1 MCTLKPTRFGGV
13 PEGWCHWERPPR
25 TLIAALSLPLYFTS
39 SHLFCTHTLASSLC
53 MSSHTHRQ
61 MSSTLKLNG
70 WPDGESLSFSNKDL
84 SLLSLHPSLPSSAF
98 FFFLRLFLSLFGQY
112 VCVIVIAWKAKHNC
126 VHRLTHK
133 HMYSTC
139 TSTVTHAYMHE
150 THTHTPYG
158 CIITESEAAL
168 RNNYRGWL
176 LLLLLIPTNKPV
188 HKQDGGV
195 RSRSSHFCDTAPSPS
210 YPCVLVSFWFVF
222 IWTNESTQ
230 TPKCCTQDLYL
241 YRAKSQ
247 QKLPQ
252 SPLYCKL
259 KAIW

>member
-1 MCTLKPTRFGGV
+1 M
-13 PEGWCHWERPPR
+13 
-25 TLIAALSLPLYFTS
+25 
-39 SHLFCTHTLASSLC
+39 HTC
-53 MSSHTHRQ
+53 M
-61 MSSTLKLNG
+61 K
-70 WPDGESLSFSNKDL
+70 
-84 SLLSLHPSLPSSAF
+84 
-98 FFFLRLFLSLFGQY
+98 
-112 VCVIVIAWKAKHNC
+112 
-126 VHRLTHK
+126 
-133 HMYSTC
+133 
-139 TSTVTHAYMHE
+139 
-150 THTHTPYG
+150 HTHTPYG

-252 SPLYCKL
+252 GPQKARAKILGYHIEKL
-259 KAIW
+259 CPCPFVWYITWYGFFFFQGYLWIGC